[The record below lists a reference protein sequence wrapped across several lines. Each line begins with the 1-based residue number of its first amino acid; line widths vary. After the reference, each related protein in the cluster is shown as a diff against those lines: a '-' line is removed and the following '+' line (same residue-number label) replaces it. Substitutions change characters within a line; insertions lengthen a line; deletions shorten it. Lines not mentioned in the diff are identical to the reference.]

1 MTVLTQRAG
10 TAMTNAGRV
19 QNAQGP
25 VALRSAF
32 LHKERMASRAT
43 QRSVRLQRE
52 RGARKAVSK
61 GRACPLWWPVG
72 HLGI

>member
-10 TAMTNAGRV
+10 TAMTDAGRV

-32 LHKERMASRAT
+32 LHKERMES
-43 QRSVRLQRE
+43 
-52 RGARKAVSK
+52 
-61 GRACPLWWPVG
+61 
-72 HLGI
+72 LGNAAFRPAAE